1 MDKEFISFDIKT
13 GMKNII
19 GRDLIT
25 DDFIAIYELVKNSY
39 DAYADCVTITFN
51 EDEII
56 IADNGKG
63 MSEVDIKEKWLAVAY
78 SAKKDGSEDNDV
90 KRSPHLNNLKSRR
103 YYAGAKGVGRF
114 SCDRLGNVLELTTTH
129 ISAQNTFKIKVNWE
143 QFELDAK
150 QSFSSIQI
158 PFERT
163 FHNPIYNNQKTHGT
177 ILRITKL
184 NSSWNESR
192 LLELKHSLEKI
203 INPFSNTQN
212 EFTIEIVANKFLG
225 YDLGKTPFQQ
235 INGKITNSI
244 LSVLRIK
251 TTEINVIIDNEKII
265 TKITDRGSLI
275 YHIEET
281 NPYSNLIDNLD
292 IGLYFLNRSAKINFG
307 KIMDIEPVRYGN
319 VFLFKNGFRVQPY
332 GEVGDD
338 SWKIDQ
344 RKQQGYNRFLG
355 TRDLFG
361 KVDLLTDK
369 LGEFKEVSSR
379 DGGLVETNGK
389 KILFDIFTEK
399 ALKRLERY
407 VAGVLWGEGF
417 KRKKYFINENVADS
431 LRDNLKNDQNKDSYE
446 DILNNV
452 GSKIDFVNLIKSL
465 TDEKDVRIIAYN
477 KELVDL
483 VNEKL
488 GEVQPKFIYELEK
501 IAEKTNDFELL
512 NQIKLTEEN
521 FNKLIQEREDALKKA
536 DLEEKLRILAENRV
550 KEEELRRIAAEKKQK
565 EEETKRHQA
574 ELATANKEKERALAE
589 LAKFKAEQKAKE
601 EAEKRKA
608 EEAARIVAESIVQKQ
623 KEQITR
629 FKSSETIEYKDL
641 RDSNHIIGVYS
652 DDISKKILLLKR
664 KLDKNQNINKQTL
677 LDFIQGI
684 SLANEKISTL
694 TRFTTK
700 AGFLEASLETEED
713 IVSYI
718 SKYIKNIYQ
727 VLYKIDIEIIDNGIS
742 FEKKFQPIELCV
754 ALDNIL
760 SNSRKKNARK
770 IIFEFENIGE
780 MLYIKI
786 RDIGERLSESIK
798 DWKLIFEEGV
808 TTTKGSGL
816 GLNHVK
822 RIIEDDLGGEIIYN
836 PEYKNG
842 FELIISMKK

>member
-39 DAYADCVTITFN
+39 DAYADYVTITFN

-63 MSEVDIKEKWLAVAY
+63 MSEYDIKEKWLAVAY
-78 SAKKDGSEDNDV
+78 SAKKDGSEDDDI

-114 SCDRLGNVLELTTTH
+114 SCDRLGGILELTTTH
-129 ISAQNTFKIKVNWE
+129 MSAQITFKVEVDWAK
-143 QFELDAK
+143 FELDAK
-150 QSFSSIQI
+150 QSFNSIQI
-158 PFERT
+158 PFERNID
-163 FHNPIYNNQKTHGT
+163 NPVYNEHKKHGT
-177 ILRITKL
+177 ILKVTKL
-184 NSSWNESR
+184 NSSWSEDK
-192 LLELKHSLEKI
+192 LIDLKHSLEKI
-203 INPFSNTQN
+203 INPFSENQN
-212 EFTIEIVANKFLG
+212 DFTIEIIAKK
-225 YDLGKTPFQQ
+225 YIDHDKGKKPFQQ

-244 LSVLRIK
+244 LSVLKIK
-251 TTEINVIIDNEKII
+251 TTEINVIIDKEKIT

-275 YHIEET
+275 YHIEES
-281 NPYSNLIDNLD
+281 NPYGNLIDNLD

-307 KIMDIEPVRYGN
+307 KIMDIEPVKYGN

-361 KVDLLTDK
+361 KVDLISENID
-369 LGEFKEVSSR
+369 EFKEVTSR
-379 DGGLVETNGK
+379 DGGLVETSGK
-389 KILFDIFTEK
+389 RILFELFSEK

-407 VAGVLWGEGF
+407 VVGVLWGEAF
-417 KRKKYFINENVADS
+417 ARKNYFLDINIAQKY
-431 LRDNLKNDQNKDSYE
+431 RDKLSNDKDNDTYE
-446 DILNNV
+446 DIKENL

-465 TDEKDVRIIAYN
+465 TDEDVKIIDYN
-477 KELVDL
+477 KELVNL
-483 VNEKL
+483 VNEQL
-488 GEVQPKFIYELEK
+488 DNVQSKFIFDLEK
-501 IAEKTNDFELL
+501 IAEKTNDIELL
-512 NQIKLTEEN
+512 NQVKLTEEN
-521 FNKLIQEREDALKKA
+521 FNRIVQEKDEALKRA
-536 DLEEKLRILAENRV
+536 GLEEQRRIDAEKRAE
-550 KEEELRRIAAEKKQK
+550 EEELKRIEAEKKQK
-565 EEETKRHQA
+565 EEEKKRHQA

-601 EAEKRKA
+601 EAQKRQT
-608 EEAARIVAESIVQKQ
+608 EEAARITAESIVQKQ

-664 KLDKNQNINKQTL
+664 KLDKNQNIDKQTL

-700 AGFLEASLETEED
+700 AGFLKASLDTNED
-713 IVSYI
+713 IVAYV
-718 SKYIKNIYQ
+718 KDYIKNIYQ
-727 VLYKIDIEIIDNGIS
+727 VLYEIDISIIGDDTKFIR
-742 FEKKFQPIELCV
+742 KFQPIELCV

-760 SNSRKKNARK
+760 SNSRKKNAK
-770 IIFEFENIGE
+770 NVTFEFINTGSTLI
-780 MLYIKI
+780 LKI
-786 RDIGERLSESIK
+786 RDVGDQLSKEIS
-798 DWKLIFEEGV
+798 DWNMIFEEGI

-816 GLNHVK
+816 GLSHVR
-822 RIIEDDLGGEIIYN
+822 RIVEDGLKGTIIYN
-836 PEYKNG
+836 PDYKNG
-842 FELIISMKK
+842 FELIIKLPQ

>member
-39 DAYADCVTITFN
+39 DAYADYVKITFN

-63 MSEVDIKEKWLAVAY
+63 MSENDIKEKWLAVAY
-78 SAKKDGSEDNDV
+78 SAKKDGTEDDDV

-129 ISAQNTFKIKVNWE
+129 ISAQNTFKIEVNWE

-163 FHNPIYNNQKTHGT
+163 FHNPIYNNQKAHGT

-184 NSSWNESR
+184 NSSWNEIR

-212 EFTIEIVANKFLG
+212 EFTIEIIANKFIG

-251 TTEINVIIDNEKII
+251 TTEIKVIIDNEKIT

-275 YHIEET
+275 YHIEEI
-281 NPYSNLIDNLD
+281 NPYGNLIDNLD

-307 KIMDIEPVRYGN
+307 KIMDIEPVKYGN
-319 VFLFKNGFRVQPY
+319 IFLFKNGFRVQPY

-379 DGGLVETNGK
+379 DGGLVETKGK
-389 KILFDIFTEK
+389 KMLFDIFTEK

-407 VAGVLWGEGF
+407 VVGVLWGEAF
-417 KRKKYFINENVADS
+417 ARKNYFLDVNFAQIYREKLANDKDNDTYEEIKEN
-431 LRDNLKNDQNKDSYE
+431 L
-446 DILNNV
+446 

-465 TDEKDVRIIAYN
+465 TDENVKIIDYN
-477 KELVDL
+477 KDL
-483 VNEKL
+483 VNLVNEQL
-488 GEVQPKFIYELEK
+488 DIVQPKFIYDLGK
-501 IAEKTNDFELL
+501 IAEKTNDIELL

-521 FNKLIQEREDALKKA
+521 FNRLVQERDEANKRA
-536 DLEEKLRILAENRV
+536 DIEEQLRIEAERKA
-550 KEEELRRIAAEKKQK
+550 KEEELKRIEAERRQK
-565 EEETKRHQA
+565 EEAERRHKA
-574 ELATANKEKERALAE
+574 ELETANKEKERALAE
-589 LAKFKAEQKAKE
+589 LAKLKAEQRAKE
-601 EAEKRKA
+601 EEENRKR
-608 EEAARIVAESIVQKQ
+608 EEAARIMAESIVQKQ

-664 KLDKNQNINKQTL
+664 KLDKNQNIDKQSL

-700 AGFLEASLETEED
+700 AGFLEASLETDED

-742 FEKKFQPIELCV
+742 FQKKFQPIELCV

-780 MLYIKI
+780 KLSLKI
-786 RDIGERLSESIK
+786 RDIGEKLSESIK

-842 FELIISMKK
+842 FELIISIKK

>member
-39 DAYADCVTITFN
+39 DAYADYVTLTFN
-51 EDEII
+51 DDEII

-63 MSEVDIKEKWLAVAY
+63 MSENDIKEKWLAVAY
-78 SAKKDGSEDNDV
+78 SAKKDGSEDNNV

-129 ISAQNTFKIKVNWE
+129 LSAQNTFKIEVNWE

-212 EFTIEIVANKFLG
+212 EFTIEIVANKFIG

-235 INGKITNSI
+235 INGRITNSI

-251 TTEINVIIDNEKII
+251 TTEINVIIDNEKIT

-275 YHIEET
+275 YHIEEN

-307 KIMDIEPVRYGN
+307 KIMDIEPVKYGN
-319 VFLFKNGFRVQPY
+319 IFLFKNGFRVQPY

-379 DGGLVETNGK
+379 DGGLVETKGK
-389 KILFDIFTEK
+389 KMLFDIFTEK

-407 VAGVLWGEGF
+407 VVGVLWGEAF
-417 KRKKYFINENVADS
+417 ARKNYFLDVNFAQIYREKLANDKDNDTYEEIKEN
-431 LRDNLKNDQNKDSYE
+431 L
-446 DILNNV
+446 

-465 TDEKDVRIIAYN
+465 TDENIKIIYYN
-477 KELVDL
+477 KDL
-483 VNEKL
+483 VNLVNEQL
-488 GEVQPKFIYELEK
+488 DIVQPKFISDLGK
-501 IAEKTNDFELL
+501 IAEKTNDIELL

-521 FNKLIQEREDALKKA
+521 FNRLIQEKDEANKRA
-536 DLEEKLRILAENRV
+536 DIEEKLRIEAEKKA
-550 KEEELRRIAAEKKQK
+550 KEEELKRIEAERRQK
-565 EEETKRHQA
+565 EEEERRHKA
-574 ELATANKEKERALAE
+574 ELETANKEKERALAE
-589 LAKFKAEQKAKE
+589 LAKLKAEQKAKE
-601 EAEKRKA
+601 EEENRKR
-608 EEAARIVAESIVQKQ
+608 EEAARIVAESIVLKQ

-664 KLDKNQNINKQTL
+664 KLDKNQNIDKQTL

-742 FEKKFQPIELCV
+742 FQKKFQPIELCV

-770 IIFEFENIGE
+770 IIFEFENIDE
-780 MLYIKI
+780 ILSIKI
-786 RDIGERLSESIK
+786 RDIGEKLSETIK